1 MAAKPKNKKVFT
13 DEMAHKLIE
22 LGKSGAS
29 QKSMFAALDISASL
43 AGKWRKEN
51 PYFEETMSMAVTH
64 AQAYWENMMLANVDN
79 KNFNSRI
86 VEIAL
91 RGQFP
96 VDYRETRDNK
106 VDVKVDAT
114 IDFNSAINDLIKQL
128 KKAE

>member
-1 MAAKPKNKKVFT
+1 MAARPKTKKVFT
-13 DEMAHKLIE
+13 DEMAETLLE
-22 LGKSGAS
+22 LGRQGAS
-29 QKSMFAALDISASL
+29 QKAMFAAIDISRDTA
-43 AGKWRKEN
+43 AKWRKEN
-51 PYFEETMSMAVTH
+51 PFFAETMSMAITY
-64 AQAYWENMMLANVDN
+64 AQAYWENLMLANVEN
-79 KNFNSRI
+79 KAFNSRI

-96 VDYRETRDNK
+96 EDYKETRDNK

>member
-1 MAAKPKNKKVFT
+1 MAARPKNKKVFT
-13 DEMAHKLIE
+13 EEMAQKLIE
-22 LGKSGAS
+22 LGKLGAS
-29 QKSMFAALDISASL
+29 QKAMFAALDISTHIAT
-43 AGKWRKEN
+43 KWRKEN
-51 PYFEETMSMAVTH
+51 PYFEETLSMAITH

-96 VDYRETRDNK
+96 ADYKETRDNK